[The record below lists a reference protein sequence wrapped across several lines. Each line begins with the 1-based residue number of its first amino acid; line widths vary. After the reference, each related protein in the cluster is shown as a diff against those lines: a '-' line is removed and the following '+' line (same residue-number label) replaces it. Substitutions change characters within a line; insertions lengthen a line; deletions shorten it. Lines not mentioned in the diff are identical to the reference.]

1 MHNYHW
7 NILYI
12 SVQEWPI
19 LQIFVQFVKWTIVFS
34 FLSFPLPLPSL
45 VCSSVSLP
53 FLHFLPL
60 SSPAFLSV
68 YTRLLATHISPS
80 VYCLFRSFVN
90 FSIEITIFYP
100 YWLVRGFIYC
110 IQDMNALFMILL
122 QMFSINFHFSF
133 KLTIFCH

>member
-1 MHNYHW
+1 MAFLRFLIKICNTFPERLYEFTCPYCPVV
-7 NILYI
+7 NKNASLTAPLAILVHYI
-12 SVQEWPI
+12 IIKESWFQSSYA
-19 LQIFVQFVKWTIVFS
+19 KRS
-34 FLSFPLPLPSL
+34 FTLTLFLPSP
-45 VCSSVSLP
+45 SSS
-53 FLHFLPL
+53 F
-60 SSPAFLSV
+60 
-68 YTRLLATHISPS
+68 YD
-80 VYCLFRSFVN
+80 RSFVN